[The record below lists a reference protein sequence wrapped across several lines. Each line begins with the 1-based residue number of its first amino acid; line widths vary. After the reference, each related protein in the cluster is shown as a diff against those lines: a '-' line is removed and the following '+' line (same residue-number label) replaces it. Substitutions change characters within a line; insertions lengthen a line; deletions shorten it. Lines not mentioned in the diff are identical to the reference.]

1 MSLTSDRN
9 AAEMSAAL
17 AMLHPWLAL
26 ARGSGRNPDSR
37 ALSHYSRATLV
48 GNISLMKTSTPKKRM
63 GRPPTGRMHQT
74 ALALP
79 KQLLDGLDKL
89 ARQQG
94 VTRGEIM
101 RQLLAEALEARKKS

>member
-1 MSLTSDRN
+1 
-9 AAEMSAAL
+9 
-17 AMLHPWLAL
+17 
-26 ARGSGRNPDSR
+26 
-37 ALSHYSRATLV
+37 
-48 GNISLMKTSTPKKRM
+48 
-63 GRPPTGRMHQT
+63 MHQT

-101 RQLLAEALEARKKS
+101 RQLLTEALAARKGS